1 MQSVGV
7 RELKQRTSEILRE
20 VEERGEEVRVTRR
33 GHVIARI
40 VPVPSL
46 AVKARAL
53 EVWAEMDQLAEQIA
67 ARWPT
72 GVSATEAVAEQR
84 R

>member
-20 VEERGEEVRVTRR
+20 VEERGEEVRITRR
-33 GHVIARI
+33 GQVIARL
-40 VPVPSL
+40 VPVPTP
-46 AVKARAL
+46 AVKARAQ
-53 EVWAEMDQLAEQIA
+53 EVWAEMDRLAEQIA
-67 ARWPT
+67 ARWPE

>member
-33 GHVIARI
+33 GQVIARI
-40 VPVPSL
+40 VPVPTA
-46 AVKARAL
+46 AVKTRAQ
-53 EVWAEMDQLAEQIA
+53 EVWAEMDRLAEQIA
-67 ARWPT
+67 ARWPE